1 MRLIKHGKVKDIYEI
16 DDRTIIF
23 HFSDRVSA
31 FDIMMRDEIPLKGK
45 ILADFAEFWFETL
58 KIKNHF
64 IKRIDNNK
72 IEVKKLSMI
81 PIECVVRR
89 YLYGSLYS
97 RYINGNLNDHE
108 NEHFFDQPDLLIA
121 SKLPFIMFDPTT
133 KSELHD
139 IPITQEEIIR
149 KNVLT
154 QDEYTKLKNYSI
166 DLFKQVEQITNSANF
181 ITSDI
186 KFEFGK
192 DPETGD
198 ILLADSVGPD
208 EFRLWD
214 MDNYKPGTTQESFD
228 KQILRDWLEE
238 VGFKNLVQKSEQIGE
253 KPIPPRLPD
262 EIINKIS
269 DRYIE
274 AYERITNKKFIK

>member
-31 FDIMMRDEIPLKGK
+31 FDVMMRDEIPLKGK

-72 IEVKKLSMI
+72 IQVKKLSMI

-97 RYINGNLNDHE
+97 RYINGNLDDNE
-108 NEHFFDQPDLLIA
+108 YEHFFDQPDLLMA
-121 SKLPFIMFDPTT
+121 SQLPFIMFDPTT

-149 KNVLT
+149 KKVLT
-154 QDEYTKLKNYSI
+154 QDEYARLKNYSI

-214 MDNYKPGTTQESFD
+214 MDKYKPGTTQESFD

-238 VGFKNLVQKSEQIGE
+238 VGFKNLVQKCEQIGQ